1 MMLADGGADFAK
13 AIGAEMDTKDF
24 GGIRLRRLAMLVN
37 VSISCIQSSS
47 YCIAFDNMLQCMI
60 VFWSV

>member
-37 VSISCIQSSS
+37 VSISCIQSFLERIGTVIHW
-47 YCIAFDNMLQCMI
+47 CCVMLP
-60 VFWSV
+60 S